1 MVVRKDKRGWIRIV
15 EAFVAILLI
24 AGILLTIFNKGG
36 IERNKQSDE
45 IYAKEVAILTG
56 IQLDDSL
63 RRYILASQIG
73 VESDNETFPLPVKTY
88 IEQRKPGYLS
98 CKAKICDVNEICLLN
113 QEVQGD
119 LYVRSV
125 LINSGVQSTI
135 YSSRQL
141 NLFCTT
147 GNEI

>member
-1 MVVRKDKRGWIRIV
+1 MVIRKDKRGWIRIV

-56 IQLDDSL
+56 IQLDDNL
-63 RRYILASQIG
+63 RRFILASPIG
-73 VESDNETFPLPVKTY
+73 IESDNGIFPPPVNDY
-88 IEQRKPGYLS
+88 INKSKPGYLN

-113 QEVQGD
+113 QEVQWD

-125 LINSGVQSTI
+125 LISSNLKE
-135 YSSRQL
+135 YSPRQL

-147 GNEI
+147 GDEI